1 MTLQQAYLVSGVIG
15 AIGVI
20 ATLLYL
26 AAQVRQN
33 TLSLR
38 MGTGQ
43 RVTEDL
49 RTLYRYSADKDSA
62 DVVYRGFRDVES
74 LQGSDRMRFYASMHD
89 YFFAFQNAY
98 YQMDS
103 GALDKRYWSAA
114 VNSLKHLA
122 TFPGVRR
129 YWADRKF
136 YYADEFKEFLDR
148 NVFIPKAEARYHL
161 AGSDFESDLPDAND
175 K

>member
-1 MTLQQAYLVSGVIG
+1 MTLQQAYLVSGVVG

-33 TLSLR
+33 TISLR

-62 DVVYRGFRDVES
+62 DVIYRGFQDIEN
-74 LQGSDRMRFYASMHD
+74 LAGSDRMRFYASMHD

-98 YQMDS
+98 FQMES
-103 GALDKRYWSAA
+103 GALDRRYWSAA

-148 NVFIPKAEARYHL
+148 NVFVPDGGDRYRL
-161 AGSDFESDLPDAND
+161 AGSNFAYDPAGARD

>member
-15 AIGVI
+15 GIGVI

-33 TLSLR
+33 TVSLR

-49 RTLYRYSADKDSA
+49 RTLYRYSAEKDSA
-62 DVVYRGFRDVES
+62 DVMYRGFQDFEK
-74 LQGSDRMRFYASMHD
+74 LEGSDRMRFYAMMHD

-98 YQMDS
+98 YQMES

-114 VNSLKHLA
+114 VSSLTHLA

-136 YYADEFKEFLDR
+136 YYADEFRDFLDR
-148 NVFIPKAEARYHL
+148 NVFVPKGEAQYHL
-161 AGSDFESDLPDAND
+161 AGSSFAHESPGISDR
-175 K
+175 